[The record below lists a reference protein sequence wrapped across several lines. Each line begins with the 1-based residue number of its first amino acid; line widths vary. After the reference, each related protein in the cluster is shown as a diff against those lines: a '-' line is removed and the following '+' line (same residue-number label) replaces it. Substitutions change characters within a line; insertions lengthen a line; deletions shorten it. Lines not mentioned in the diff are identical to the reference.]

1 MSVGDLYDVE
11 RTGEFAA
18 AATRVRRRPPAA
30 RARAKQP
37 STAPNTGQSGGVP
50 ITVLTSDAA
59 LADAIHDAAGSAH
72 PVATATTLDEAIELA
87 AHGRCGILITDQL
100 ATQPGLRL
108 MTQRL
113 REAEP
118 ALIVIAVGGAG
129 DQQGLISLLSAG
141 VVDRLMLKPVA
152 PALAQTVLKS
162 AAQQHRTLR
171 GPGPAV
177 ALVDQR
183 EPEVVLVELQRSTA
197 NELTEVRLD
206 RQPSPAEVVVPASM
220 VTPLSTGSRRFD
232 IPRPPWIAVVAAL
245 LAVVGLMAWIVAQR
259 KPAIDAQ
266 AVIAS
271 SLTSGQQALR
281 EGHALE
287 PRGRSAFD
295 YYNTVLALD
304 PANAAA
310 RQGIDQIA
318 DRFAAQAAAALAR
331 GQLAAALVAVESIR
345 RVRPDHRQLAELQ
358 AQIDAAQEKYAAAVP
373 ERVVAPPPRKPAPAQ
388 PSTLTSILERNVV
401 EARARALTKASEA
414 LQRDQLDLA
423 SALLSEARTLGV
435 PANELAAMN
444 QTLADAQQQR
454 AKDDL
459 LQRVLLRTAQNKLIE
474 PVDDSAKFHLQRLV
488 QLDPKYA
495 GIPQAV
501 AALGERLT
509 LDAQLATV
517 EKNFDLASRLL
528 AQAHEIGFSGAPI
541 EAAEAK
547 LAAALKPVEPA
558 PAAAPT
564 PRVLRMVRPEYPQS
578 ALMSGAEGWVN
589 VSLSVTPAGNVLDP
603 RIVATSNGTMFD
615 RAALA
620 AVSKWKYEPFASA
633 DPNATRPVTVRVE
646 FKMKERR

>member
-18 AATRVRRRPPAA
+18 LKTRIRPRHATKRTPAEPP
-30 RARAKQP
+30 K
-37 STAPNTGQSGGVP
+37 TGQSGGVP

-72 PVATATTLDEAIELA
+72 PVATATTLDEAVELA
-87 AHGRCGILITDQL
+87 AHGRCGILITDQV
-100 ATQPGLRL
+100 APQPVLRRT
-108 MTQRL
+108 TQRL

-118 ALIVIAVGGAG
+118 ALVVIAVGGAG

-152 PALAQTVLKS
+152 PTLAQTVLKS

-171 GPGPAV
+171 APGNAV
-177 ALVDQR
+177 TVVEQR
-183 EPEVVLVELQRSTA
+183 EPAVVLVDLQRHAA
-197 NELTEVRLD
+197 NDLTEVRLD

-220 VTPLSTGSRRFD
+220 AAQPATAPRRLD
-232 IPRPPWIAVVAAL
+232 IPRPPWLAVAAVL
-245 LAVVGLMAWIVAQR
+245 LAVVGLMAWMASQR

-271 SLTSGQQALR
+271 SLAAGQQALR

-287 PRGRSAFD
+287 PRGRSALD

-318 DRFAAQAAAALAR
+318 DRFASQAEMAIAR
-331 GQLAAALVAVESIR
+331 GQLAAALVAIETVR
-345 RVRPDHRQLAELQ
+345 RVRPEHRRLGELR
-358 AQIDAAQEKYAAAVP
+358 AKINAAQEKYVAMAP
-373 ERVVAPPPRKPAPAQ
+373 QRVAPVAAPKPAPSQ
-388 PSTLTSILERNVV
+388 PSVTSTLERDVV
-401 EARARALTKASEA
+401 EARSRTVAKAAEA
-414 LQRDQLDLA
+414 LKRDQLELA
-423 SALLSEARTLGV
+423 GALLSEARMLGV
-435 PANELAAMN
+435 PAGELAAMN
-444 QTLADAQQQR
+444 QTLASAQQQR

-459 LQRVLLRTAQNKLIE
+459 LQRVLQRTAQNKLLE
-474 PVDDSAKFHLQRLV
+474 PTDDSAKFHLQRLV
-488 QLDPKYA
+488 QLDPKFA

-501 AALGERLT
+501 AALGGRLT
-509 LDAQLATV
+509 LDAQLATAD
-517 EKNFDLASRLL
+517 KNFDLATRLL
-528 AQAHEIGFSGAPI
+528 AQAHEIGFSGAAI
-541 EAAEAK
+541 ESAEAK
-547 LAAALKPVEPA
+547 LAAALKPVEPPPPAA
-558 PAAAPT
+558 PA
-564 PRVLRMVRPEYPQS
+564 PRVARMVRPEYPQS
-578 ALMSGAEGWVN
+578 ALMSGTEGWVN

-603 RIVATSNGTMFD
+603 RVVESSNGTTFN
-615 RAALA
+615 RAALS

-633 DPNATRPVTVRVE
+633 DPTATRPVTVRLE

>member
-11 RTGEFAA
+11 RTGQFAVA
-18 AATRVRRRPPAA
+18 PTRVRRRPPATQA
-30 RARAKQP
+30 RGGQP
-37 STAPNTGQSGGVP
+37 NASQGSSVP
-50 ITVLTSDAA
+50 VTVLTSDAA
-59 LADAIHDAAGSAH
+59 LADAIHDAATSTH

-87 AHGRCGILITDQL
+87 AHGRCGILVTDHV
-100 ATQPGLRL
+100 ASQPALRR

-129 DQQGLISLLSAG
+129 EQQGLISLLSAG

-171 GPGPAV
+171 GPGTAV
-177 ALVDQR
+177 TRVEQR
-183 EPEVVLVELQRSTA
+183 EEPAVVLVELQRHPA
-197 NELTEVRLD
+197 NDLTEARLD
-206 RQPSPAEVVVPASM
+206 LQPSPVEVVVPASM
-220 VTPLSTGSRRFD
+220 VTPPATTSRRFD
-232 IPRPPWIAVVAAL
+232 IPRPSWIAVVAAL
-245 LAVVGLMAWIVAQR
+245 LAVVGLMAWLVGQR

-266 AVIAS
+266 AVIVS
-271 SLTSGQQALR
+271 SLAAGQQALR

-287 PRGRSAFD
+287 PRGRSALD

-318 DRFAAQAAAALAR
+318 DRFAGHARVAIAR
-331 GQLAAALVAVESIR
+331 GQVAAALVAVESIR
-345 RVRPDHRQLAELQ
+345 RVRPDYQPLAALQ
-358 AQIDAAQEKYAAAVP
+358 AQIDAAQEKYVAAAP
-373 ERVVAPPPRKPAPAQ
+373 ERVEAAPAPKPAPSRPNTVTAM
-388 PSTLTSILERNVV
+388 LERNVA
-401 EARARALTKASEA
+401 EARTRTVAKATEA
-414 LQRDQLDLA
+414 LDRDQLELA

-435 PANELAAMN
+435 PIDDLTAMN
-444 QTLADAQQQR
+444 QTLASAQQQR

-474 PVDDSAKFHLQRLV
+474 PADDSAKFHLQRLV
-488 QLDPKYA
+488 QLDPQFA

-501 AALGERLT
+501 AALGGRLT

-517 EKNFDLASRLL
+517 DKKFDLASRLL
-528 AQAHEIGFSGAPI
+528 AQAHEIGFSGTAI

-547 LAAALKPVEPA
+547 LAAALEPVEPL

-564 PRVLRMVRPEYPQS
+564 PRVARMVRPEYPQS
-578 ALMSGAEGWVN
+578 ALIRGAEGWVN

-603 RIVATSNGTMFD
+603 HVVETSNGTTFD
-615 RAALA
+615 RAALS

>member
-11 RTGEFAA
+11 RTGEFAVAPTRIRRRHRA
-18 AATRVRRRPPAA
+18 APTRVG
-30 RARAKQP
+30 QP
-37 STAPNTGQSGGVP
+37 NASPTTDKSGGVP

-87 AHGRCGILITDQL
+87 AHGRCGILITDQV
-100 ATQPGLRL
+100 ATQPVLRR

-118 ALIVIAVGGAG
+118 ALIVIAVGDAG

-171 GPGPAV
+171 GPGTAV
-177 ALVDQR
+177 APVEQR
-183 EPEVVLVELQRSTA
+183 EPAVVLVELQRHAA
-197 NELTEVRLD
+197 NDLTEARLD

-220 VTPLSTGSRRFD
+220 VTQPATISRRFD

-245 LAVVGLMAWIVAQR
+245 LAVVGLMAWMVAQR

-281 EGHALE
+281 AGHALE
-287 PRGRSAFD
+287 PRGRSALD

-304 PANAAA
+304 PANSAA

-318 DRFAAQAAAALAR
+318 DRFAAQAAVAIAR
-331 GQLAAALVAVESIR
+331 GQIAAALVAIESVR

-358 AQIDAAQEKYAAAVP
+358 AQIDAAQEKYVAMVPQRVEAAP
-373 ERVVAPPPRKPAPAQ
+373 APKPAAPQ
-388 PSTLTSILERNVV
+388 PNALSAVLERKVV
-401 EARARALTKASEA
+401 EARARTMTKAAAA
-414 LQRDQLDLA
+414 LKRDQLDLA

-435 PANELAAMN
+435 PADELAAMN
-444 QTLADAQQQR
+444 QTLTSAQQQR

-459 LQRVLLRTAQNKLIE
+459 LQLVLLRTAQDKLTE
-474 PVDDSAKFHLQRLV
+474 PADDSAKLHLQRLV
-488 QLDPKYA
+488 QLDPKFA
-495 GIPQAV
+495 GIPQAI
-501 AALGERLT
+501 AALGGRLT

-528 AQAHEIGFSGAPI
+528 AQAHEIGFSGAAI

-547 LAAALKPVEPA
+547 LAAALEPVEPA

-564 PRVLRMVRPEYPQS
+564 PRVARMVRPEYPQD
-578 ALMSGAEGWVN
+578 ALISGVEGWVN
-589 VSLSVTPAGNVLDP
+589 VNLAVTPAGNVLRP
-603 RIVATSNGTMFD
+603 RVVQRSTGMMFD

-633 DPNATRPVTVRVE
+633 DPTATRPVTVRLE
-646 FKMKERR
+646 FKIKDRR

>member
-11 RTGEFAA
+11 RTGEFPVLK
-18 AATRVRRRPPAA
+18 TRIRPRLPARRTPPE
-30 RARAKQP
+30 QP
-37 STAPNTGQSGGVP
+37 HAGESSGVP

-87 AHGRCGILITDQL
+87 AHGRCGILITDQI
-100 ATQPGLRL
+100 ATQPVLRR

-129 DQQGLISLLSAG
+129 DQHGLISLLSAG

-171 GPGPAV
+171 GPVTAV
-177 ALVDQR
+177 APVEQR
-183 EPEVVLVELQRSTA
+183 EPAVVLVEVQRDAANDLTA
-197 NELTEVRLD
+197 ASLD
-206 RQPSPAEVVVPASM
+206 LQPSPAEVVVPASVVAQPAM
-220 VTPLSTGSRRFD
+220 ATRRLN

-245 LAVVGLMAWIVAQR
+245 LAVVGLMAWVAAQR
-259 KPAIDAQ
+259 KPAIDPQ

-271 SLTSGQQALR
+271 SLVAGQQALR

-287 PRGRSAFD
+287 PRGRSALD

-318 DRFAAQAAAALAR
+318 DRFAAQAAAAIAR
-331 GQLAAALVAVESIR
+331 GQVAAALVAVENLR
-345 RVRPDHRQLAELQ
+345 RVRPDHQGLAGLQ
-358 AQIDAAQEKYAAAVP
+358 TQIDAAQERYIASAP
-373 ERVVAPPPRKPAPAQ
+373 ERAEAAPAPKAAPAR
-388 PSTLTSILERNVV
+388 PSVLTSSLERNVI
-401 EARARALTKASEA
+401 EARARTVTKAAEA
-414 LQRDQLDLA
+414 LNRDQLELA

-435 PANELAAMN
+435 PADELAALN
-444 QTLADAQQQR
+444 ETLASAQQQR

-459 LQRVLLRTAQNKLIE
+459 LQQVLQRTAQNKLLE
-474 PVDDSAKFHLQRLV
+474 PADDSAKFHLQRLV
-488 QLDPKYA
+488 QLDPNFA

-501 AALGERLT
+501 AALGGRLT
-509 LDAQLATV
+509 LDAQLATA
-517 EKNFDLASRLL
+517 EKNFDLAARLL
-528 AQAHEIGFSGAPI
+528 AQAHEIGFSGAAI
-541 EAAEAK
+541 ESAEAK
-547 LAAALKPVEPA
+547 LAAALKPVEP
-558 PAAAPT
+558 PSAAAPA
-564 PRVLRMVRPEYPQS
+564 PRVARMVRPEYPQS

-603 RIVATSNGTMFD
+603 RVVESSNGTTFD
-615 RAALA
+615 RAALS

-633 DPNATRPVTVRVE
+633 DPTATRSVTVRVE